1 MARRSRSGT
10 VRVRRPRS
18 RSWLRAAHHHSAD
31 GAVAQH
37 AFGSGA
43 RDGAEALDLA
53 LQAVELGQR
62 STGPQLVWHHDF
74 GACDRSRR
82 RAACRLG
89 RVTEQDQRI
98 GASLRSGAHVGR
110 PLGRLEIVEDAPDD
124 GRRLGIEETAEG
136 APGRRRGER
145 EATLVERKAG
155 ISPRELV
162 VGERCPSPGDPGKSC
177 TSTVAAASSSTV
189 SYSS

>member
-10 VRVRRPRS
+10 RTGAPPEVEELAAP
-18 RSWLRAAHHHSAD
+18 AHHHSAEAQSHSMRS
-31 GAVAQH
+31 AVAR
-37 AFGSGA
+37 GI
-43 RDGAEALDLA
+43 
-53 LQAVELGQR
+53 
-62 STGPQLVWHHDF
+62 GPKPSISH
-74 GACDRSRR
+74 
-82 RAACRLG
+82 CRLSSSANARPANRSYGITTSAPAIG
-89 RVTEQDQRI
+89 RDWGNVAAAGTFTEQHQRI
-98 GASLRSGAHVGR
+98 RASLRSGAHVGR
-110 PLGRLEIVEDAPDD
+110 PLGRLQIVEDAPDD

-155 ISPRELV
+155 ISRASSSSARDAHRRV
-162 VGERCPSPGDPGKSC
+162 TRGKSC